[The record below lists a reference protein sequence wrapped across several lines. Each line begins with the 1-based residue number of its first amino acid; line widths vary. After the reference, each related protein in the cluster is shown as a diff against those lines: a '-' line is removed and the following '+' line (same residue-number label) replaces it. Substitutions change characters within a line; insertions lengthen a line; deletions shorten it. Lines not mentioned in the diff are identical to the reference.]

1 MDYLV
6 SVIMPSYNSG
16 KTISESIG
24 SVLQQSYTNWELII
38 VDDQSTDDTWSII
51 SKYAEEFENIHIY
64 RNKTNS
70 GAGVSRNFAIEQ
82 SKGRF
87 VAFLDSDDLWSKE
100 KLSKQI
106 SFMLDNNY
114 PFTYTYYQ
122 RFDKYGKRGIVGAPK
137 YITYDKL
144 LYSNVI
150 GCLTAVYDTH
160 YLEKKYM
167 PLIRKRQDM
176 GLWLDILKCVPKAY
190 CLQEVLASYRMDSGM
205 TANKLTV
212 LSYQW
217 DFYREVV
224 GLSFFRS
231 AFTFGIYALKGFIK
245 HRK

>member
-1 MDYLV
+1 MSIMV

-24 SVLQQSYTNWELII
+24 SVLQQSYTDWELII

-70 GAGVSRNFAIEQ
+70 GAGVSRNFAIEK

-87 VAFLDSDDLWSKE
+87 IAFLDSDDLWSKD

-122 RFDKYGKRGIVGAPK
+122 RFDKNGYRDIVEAPK
-137 YITYDKL
+137 YTTYHKL

-150 GCLTAVYDTH
+150 GCLTAIYDTH
-160 YLEKKYM
+160 ILGKKYM

-217 DFYREVV
+217 AFYREVV
-224 GLSFFRS
+224 GLSLFRS